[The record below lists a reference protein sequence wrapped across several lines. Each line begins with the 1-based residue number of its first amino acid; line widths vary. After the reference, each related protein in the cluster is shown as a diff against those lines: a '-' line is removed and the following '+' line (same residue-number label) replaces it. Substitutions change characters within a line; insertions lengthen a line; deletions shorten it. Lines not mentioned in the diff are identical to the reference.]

1 LEAGLGAASEELYF
15 ETIIIYFKKGTIMKE
30 LRIAIIGC
38 GMISHRHMTVIE
50 NLNKRGQNLKVVAA
64 AEIDKDK
71 LLAWGKQY
79 GIAEEN
85 LYQDFR
91 EMLKRDDIDEVEVCV
106 HNNLHTSV
114 ATAVMAAGFPC
125 YSEKPMAASYADAK
139 ILYDAQKKYGQ
150 KLAIQ
155 ISSIYNPQTRI
166 AKKMIAEGKLGEI
179 YHVRSVGHR
188 RQGRP
193 GYDMPFFSHDFINP
207 DIGVHGPLF
216 DLGIY
221 HLAQM
226 LYVLDMPE
234 LESVYG
240 FQSSRYWTHPAI
252 DKITNRTA
260 PVEDL
265 GVGMARFKGNICM
278 DIYEDWAIHMED
290 IGCSFIAGSLGG
302 LKFTDVDQTGGPMA
316 VPEGGMIMGGGE
328 VQKPRLTYYGMNE
341 DNQLFT
347 TQLNCALVDDYGL
360 QESLIH
366 PELEMYNDNQLQ
378 WYSYLRGLLTDE
390 TRIDS
395 PYIAM
400 QTALLSEGVVLS
412 NELGRSV
419 TVDEIKKMAKS
430 IAIRDQ
436 ETPFGTIHYDFDE
449 YKPE

>member
-1 LEAGLGAASEELYF
+1 
-15 ETIIIYFKKGTIMKE
+15 MKE

-38 GMISHRHMTVIE
+38 GMISHRHMTVIQ
-50 NLNKRGQNLKVVAA
+50 NLNKRGQNLRVVAV
-64 AEIDKDK
+64 AEINKER
-71 LLAWGKQY
+71 LLAFGEQY

-166 AKKMIAEGKLGEI
+166 AKEYIEEGKLGKV
-179 YHVRSVGHR
+179 YHARSVGHR

-193 GYDMPFFSHDFINP
+193 GYDMPFFSPDFINP
-207 DIGVHGPLF
+207 NVGVHGPLF

-226 LYVLDMPE
+226 LYVLGMPE

-240 FQSSRYWTHPAI
+240 VQSCEYWTAPQI
-252 DKITNRTA
+252 DEITGRTA

-265 GVGMARFKGNICM
+265 GIGIARFKGGLSM
-278 DIYEDWAIHMED
+278 DIYEDWAIHMDE
-290 IGCSFIAGSLGG
+290 IGTSFIAGSLGG

-316 VPEGGMIMGGGE
+316 VPEGGQIVGGGGL
-328 VQKPRLTYYGMNE
+328 QLPRLEYFGVDE
-341 DNQLFT
+341 KGRLFDNKLE
-347 TQLNCALVDDYGL
+347 CAIGDITGQ
-360 QESLIH
+360 QELMLH
-366 PELEMYNDNQLQ
+366 PEMEMYNDNQLQ
-378 WYSYLRGLLTDE
+378 WYCYLRGILTDE

-419 TVDEIKKMAKS
+419 TKEEIIKMSKS
-430 IAIRDQ
+430 IALREQ
-436 ETPFGTIHYDFDE
+436 ETPFGTITYDFDE
-449 YKPE
+449 YDPEA

>member
-1 LEAGLGAASEELYF
+1 
-15 ETIIIYFKKGTIMKE
+15 MKE

-50 NLNKRGQNLKVVAA
+50 NLNKRGHNLKVVAA
-64 AEIDKDK
+64 AEIDKEK

-207 DIGVHGPLF
+207 NIGVHGPLF

-226 LYVLDMPE
+226 LYVLGMPE

-260 PVEDL
+260 PIEDL

-316 VPEGGMIMGGGE
+316 VPEGGQIMGGGDL
-328 VQKPRLTYYGMNE
+328 QKPRLTYYGINE

-347 TQLNCALVDDYGL
+347 TQLDCALADPYGL

-378 WYSYLRGLLTDE
+378 WYSYLRGILTDE

-419 TVDEIKKMAKS
+419 TVDEIKQMSKS

-436 ETPFGTIHYDFDE
+436 ETPFGTIHYDFDD
-449 YKPE
+449 YKVE

>member
-1 LEAGLGAASEELYF
+1 M
-15 ETIIIYFKKGTIMKE
+15 KKDQEI
-30 LRIAIIGC
+30 RIAIIGC
-38 GMISHRHMTVIE
+38 GMISHRHMTVIN
-50 NLNKRGQNLKVVAA
+50 NLKKRGHKLTVVAA
-64 AEIDKDK
+64 AEIKKDR
-71 LLAWGKQY
+71 LEAFGEQY
-79 GIAEEN
+79 GIPKEN

-166 AKKMIAEGKLGEI
+166 AKRLIANGELGKV
-179 YHVRSVGHR
+179 YHARTVGHR

-193 GYDMPFFSHDFINP
+193 GYDMPFFSPDFINP
-207 DIGVHGPLF
+207 NVGVHGPLF

-226 LYVLDMPE
+226 LYVLGMPE

-240 FQSSRYWTHPAI
+240 TTTCDYWTDPAI

-265 GVGMARFKGNICM
+265 SVGLARFKGGLSM
-278 DIYEDWAIHMED
+278 DIYEDWAIHMDE
-290 IGCSFIAGSLGG
+290 IGPSFIAGSLGG

-316 VPEGGMIMGGGE
+316 VPEGGNIVGGGIL
-328 VQKPRLTYYGMNE
+328 QKPRLEWFGVNKE
-341 DNQLFT
+341 GELFDNKLD
-347 TQLNCALVDDYGL
+347 CAIGDITGQ
-360 QESLIH
+360 QELMLH
-366 PELEMYNDNQLQ
+366 PEMEMYNDNQLQ
-378 WYSYLRGLLTDE
+378 WYSYLRGDLTDE

-400 QTALLSEGVVLS
+400 QTAFLSEGVMMS
-412 NELGRSV
+412 GNLGRSV
-419 TVDEIKKMAKS
+419 TADEIKANAKS
-430 IAIRDQ
+430 IALREQ
-436 ETPFGTIHYDFDE
+436 ETPFGTIKYDFDD
-449 YKPE
+449 YKAD

>member
-1 LEAGLGAASEELYF
+1 
-15 ETIIIYFKKGTIMKE
+15 MKE
-30 LRIAIIGC
+30 MRIAIIGC

-50 NLNKRGQNLKVVAA
+50 NLKALGYNLKVVAA
-64 AEIDKDK
+64 AEVKKDR
-71 LLAWGKQY
+71 LMAWGKQY
-79 GIAEEN
+79 GLDEKD

-166 AKKMIAEGKLGEI
+166 AKKMIAEGKLGKV
-179 YHVRSVGHR
+179 YHARSVGHR

-193 GYDMPFFSHDFINP
+193 GYDMPFFSPDFIDP
-207 DIGVHGPLF
+207 KIGVHGPLF

-226 LYVLDMPE
+226 LYVLGMPE

-240 FQSSRYWTHPAI
+240 FQSCDYWTDPAI
-252 DKITNRTA
+252 DKLVGRTA

-265 GVGMARFKGNICM
+265 GVGLARFKGGLSM

-290 IGCSFIAGSLGG
+290 IGGSFIAGSLGG
-302 LKFTDVDQTGGPMA
+302 LKFLDVDQTGGPMA
-316 VPEGGMIMGGGE
+316 VPAGGQIVGGGNL
-328 VQKPRLTYYGMNE
+328 QKPRLVYYGVDSE
-341 DNQLFT
+341 AKLFET
-347 TQLNCALVDDYGL
+347 KLDCAIGDVTGQ
-360 QESLIH
+360 QELLIH
-366 PELEMYNDNQLQ
+366 PEMAMYNDNQLQ
-378 WYSYLRGLLTDE
+378 WYSYLWGDLTDE

-400 QTALLSEGVVLS
+400 QTAFLSEGVVLS
-412 NELGRSV
+412 SELGRSV
-419 TVDEIKKMAKS
+419 TADEIKAMAKS
-430 IAIRDQ
+430 IALREQ
-436 ETPFGTIHYDFDE
+436 ETEFGTITYDFDD
-449 YKPE
+449 YKA